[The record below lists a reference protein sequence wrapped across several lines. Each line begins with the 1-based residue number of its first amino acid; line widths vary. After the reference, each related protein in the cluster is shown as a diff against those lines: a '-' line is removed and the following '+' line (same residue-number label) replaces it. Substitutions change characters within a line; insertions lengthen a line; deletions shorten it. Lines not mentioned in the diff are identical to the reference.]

1 MADDVKKVLDMIKE
15 HDVKYVDFRFTDPRG
30 KWQHT
35 AQHVSTIDEG
45 MLTEGIMFDGSSIAG
60 WKSID
65 QSDMILMPDCSS
77 AVMDPFAAQ
86 GQMIITCDIVE
97 PATGQLYDRDPRAV
111 AKRAER
117 YVVESGVGD
126 TAFFGP
132 EAEFFVFDDVKISC
146 GMNKGYYELSAEDG
160 PESSGKDFAEGN
172 LGHRP
177 GVKGGYFP
185 VPPVD
190 GHVDMR
196 AEMLTIMGE
205 MGLPIEKHH
214 HEVASSQHELGC
226 KFQTMVKAA
235 DSMQIYKYVVHNV
248 AASYGK
254 SATFMP
260 KPIYGDNGSG
270 MHVHQ
275 SIWKSGK
282 PLFAGSGYADLSDT
296 ALYYIGGI
304 IKHAKAL
311 NAFTNPLTNSYKRLI
326 PGFEAPVLLAYS
338 ARNRSASC
346 RIPYATSPKA
356 KRVEIRFPDP
366 GANPYLAFAA
376 MLMAGL
382 DGIANK
388 IHPGDPMDKNLYDLP
403 PEELKAVPTVCGSLR
418 EALEALK
425 ADSDF
430 LCKGDVFSKD
440 FIESYI
446 ELKMEEVYR
455 FEHTPH
461 PVEFQMYYSV

>member
-1 MADDVKKVLDMIKE
+1 MSDAIQKVLDMIKE
-15 HDVKYVDFRFTDPRG
+15 HDVRYVDFRFTDPRG

-35 AQHVSTIDEG
+35 AQHVRTIDED
-45 MLTEGIMFDGSSIAG
+45 LLREGIMFDGSSIDG
-60 WKSID
+60 WKGIE
-65 QSDMILMPDCSS
+65 QSDMVLLPDCNS
-77 AVMDPFAAQ
+77 VCMDPFAAQ
-86 GQMIITCDIVE
+86 TQMILFCDVVD
-97 PATGQLYDRDPRAV
+97 PSTGQLYDRDPRSI

-117 YVVESGVGD
+117 YIVESGVGD

-132 EAEFFVFDDVKISC
+132 EAEFFVFDDVRFEVN
-146 GMNKGYYELSAEDG
+146 MHSASYALDSEEG
-160 PESSGKDFAEGN
+160 PYTSGRVKPEGN
-172 LGHRP
+172 MGHRP

-190 GHVDMR
+190 SQVDMR
-196 AEMLTIMGE
+196 AEMLTIMDD
-205 MGLPIEKHH
+205 MGLPVEKHH
-214 HEVASSQHELGC
+214 HEVAPSQSELGVT
-226 KFQTMVKAA
+226 FGTMVQSA
-235 DSMQIYKYVVHNV
+235 DWMQIYKYVVHNV

-260 KPIYGDNGSG
+260 KPIIGDNGSG

-275 SIWKSGK
+275 SIWRNGK

-304 IKHAKAL
+304 IKHAKSL

-356 KRVEIRFPDP
+356 KRVEVRFPDP
-366 GANPYLAFAA
+366 GANPYLSFAA

-382 DGIANK
+382 DGIQNK
-388 IHPGDPMDKNLYDLP
+388 IHPGDAMDKNLYDLP
-403 PEELKAVPTVCGSLR
+403 PEELKNVPTVCGSLR
-418 EALEALK
+418 EALDSLL
-425 ADSDF
+425 ADHEY
-430 LCKGDVFSKD
+430 LCKGDVFSAD
-440 FIESYI
+440 FIKAYV
-446 ELKMEEVYR
+446 KVKYEEVYR